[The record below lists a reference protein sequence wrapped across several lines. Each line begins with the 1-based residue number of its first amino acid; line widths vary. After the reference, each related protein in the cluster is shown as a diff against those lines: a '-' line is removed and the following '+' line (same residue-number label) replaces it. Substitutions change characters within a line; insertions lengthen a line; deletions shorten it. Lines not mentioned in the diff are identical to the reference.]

1 MRWQYLGTILQRLNL
16 DHPVRDGVRYHRCR
30 TCGSEWP
37 SESVFKNFVTREG
50 LGVRSGYETPKTI
63 PNRPDRSRMGIA

>member
-37 SESVFKNFVTREG
+37 SEHPGDPANPEWWKCPTGCNADA
-50 LGVRSGYETPKTI
+50 PTI
-63 PNRPDRSRMGIA
+63 GGRRRYPRLF